1 MAKTKTHGFRQD
13 TDGTWIIDTK
23 VKVNGVFKHFTK
35 RGYVTLGAAKADFER
50 AKAEF
55 ITSKQSYRSI
65 MFFEDLV
72 DEYENMRKI
81 KVDIS
86 TAERDMSD
94 FNVYMF
100 PYFKGKLIKDVFKQ
114 NVIHNWYRDLVG
126 NPKITN
132 NKKSKVITRIKDL
145 LKFAY
150 MHKYINAEVYQDCDV
165 GIYQVKV
172 SKKPEHERII
182 WTEDEEKAFLEATSS
197 DKRDSLM
204 FRLFL
209 LTSPRLGEFLALQ
222 PCCFDKDKNRIII
235 TQQVKNIR
243 GQGVVLTGK
252 LKTNESYRT
261 IVIPSDL
268 AEELKTYIDDFN
280 IMDNQYIWHSFSK
293 NKPLSRNSVRRL
305 FAYYCDKAGVRQM
318 NLHALR
324 HNQAV
329 KLASVCHT
337 GEEIE
342 VAARRLGHS
351 PSMFMN
357 TYANHTND
365 KTESE
370 LLKRMLG

>member
-1 MAKTKTHGFRQD
+1 MAKTKTHGYRQER
-13 TDGTWIIDTK
+13 DGSWTIDTK
-23 VKVNGVFKHFTK
+23 VKVDGEFKHFKKT
-35 RGYVTLGAAKADFER
+35 GYLTLGAAKADYER

-55 ITSKQSYRSI
+55 ITSKQSHHKVVL
-65 MFFEDLV
+65 FEDLV
-72 DEYENMRKI
+72 ADYENMRKI

-86 TAERDMSD
+86 TAERDISD
-94 FNVYMF
+94 FNVYMY
-100 PYFKGKLIKDVFKQ
+100 PYFKGKLIKSVFKQ
-114 NVIHNWYRDLVG
+114 SVIHDWYYKLVS

-145 LKFAY
+145 LKYAY
-150 MHKYINAEVYQDCDV
+150 MHKYIDAETFQDCDV
-165 GIYQVKV
+165 EIYQVKV

-182 WTEDEEKAFLEATSS
+182 WTESEEKAFLEAI
-197 DKRDSLM
+197 KENVRDNLM

-222 PCCFDKDKNRIII
+222 GSSFDREKNRIII
-235 TQQVKNIR
+235 SQQVKNIR
-243 GQGVVLTGK
+243 GQGAVLTGK
-252 LKTNESYRT
+252 LKTNDSYRT
-261 IVIPSDL
+261 IVIPEDF
-268 AEELKTYIDDFN
+268 AEELKKYLDDFN
-280 IMDNQYIWHSFSK
+280 IKDDQFIWHSFSK
-293 NKPLSRNSVRRL
+293 KQPLSRNSVRRL
-305 FAYYCDKAGVRQM
+305 FAYYCDKAGIRQM

-357 TYANHTND
+357 TYANHCND